1 MANQSA
7 HLTTI
12 DKSQQSLNPPADTV
26 LEIQKVTKA
35 FGDTIAVR
43 EFSLSIQR
51 GEIFAL
57 LGGSGSGKSTLLRML
72 AGFEALTSG
81 AILLD
86 GKDVAGTPPHKLPF
100 NMMFQSYALFPHMN
114 VEKNI
119 AYGLKQD
126 RIPAAEIRL
135 RVNELLRLVHMEEF
149 CKRMPHQLSGGQRQ
163 RVALARSLAKR
174 PQLLLLDEPMGALDK
189 KLRNEMQLEV
199 VDIIK
204 QVGVTCVMVTHDQE
218 EAMTMADRV
227 GIMNQGELVQVGTP
241 HDIYEF
247 PRSRFTAEFIGSVNL
262 FDGKV
267 IEEEPDHVIVDANY
281 IDQPIYIDHSI
292 LGPAGQH
299 VSVAIRPEKMH
310 LSKERPQTEVN
321 WAQGTISEI
330 AYLGGHSI
338 YHIEL
343 SSNLVLQAVRYNA
356 ERREVQYKLHDSV
369 YVSWSSGSAVV
380 LES

>member
-1 MANQSA
+1 MADQATHSTSVDT
-7 HLTTI
+7 H
-12 DKSQQSLNPPADTV
+12 QPSLNKPTDTV

-35 FGDTIAVR
+35 FGDAIAVR
-43 EFSLSIQR
+43 EFSLSIER

-57 LGGSGSGKSTLLRML
+57 LGGSGCGKSTLLRML
-72 AGFEALTSG
+72 AGFETLTSG

-86 GKDVAGTPPHKLPF
+86 GLDVAGTPPHKLPF
-100 NMMFQSYALFPHMN
+100 NMMFQSYALFPHMS

-126 RIPAAEIRL
+126 RIPAAEIRM
-135 RVNELLRLVHMEEF
+135 RVGELLRLVHMEDF
-149 CKRMPHQLSGGQRQ
+149 RQRMPHQLSGGQRQ

-189 KLRNEMQLEV
+189 KLRNQMQLEV

-218 EAMTMADRV
+218 EAMTMADRI
-227 GIMNQGELVQVGTP
+227 GIMNHGELVQVGTP

-247 PRSRFTAEFIGSVNL
+247 PKNRFTAEFIGSVNL

-267 IEEEPDHVIVDANY
+267 TEEESDHVIVDANF
-281 IDQPIYIDHSI
+281 IDQPIYIDHGI
-292 LGPAGQH
+292 PGPAGQR

-310 LSKERPQTEVN
+310 LSKERPQIGVN
-321 WAQGTISEI
+321 WAEGMISEI

-338 YHIEL
+338 YHVEL
-343 SSNLVLQAVRYNA
+343 SSNLVVQAVRYNA
-356 ERREVQYKLHDSV
+356 ERREVQYRLHDRV
-369 YVSWSSGSAVV
+369 YVSWSAGSAVV